1 MKEEVKNF
9 VEKYNNNM
17 DWNKEILESGSLDFV
32 QVHEH
37 AKALAEEY
45 LSTEKI
51 NEEDYD
57 LENAKVYT
65 YEEDGT
71 LELQVFSNKI
81 YHGVYFWV
89 KPYYS
94 KEEYISSRL
103 AYIKKELNIK
113 IEVLKKEIEERE
125 IKLEQYRAF
134 VSMYGK

>member
-37 AKALAEEY
+37 TKALAEEY
-45 LSTEKI
+45 LPTEKI

-65 YEEDGT
+65 YEDTGT

-81 YHGVYFWV
+81 FHGVYFWV
-89 KPYYS
+89 KPYS
-94 KEEYISSRL
+94 KDEYISSRL
-103 AYIKKELNIK
+103 TYIKKELNTK
-113 IEVLKKEIEERE
+113 IEVLKREIDERQ

>member
-1 MKEEVKNF
+1 MTEEVKKF
-9 VEKYNNNM
+9 VEKYNNHM
-17 DWNKEILESGSLDFV
+17 DWNKEILESGSLDYIPK
-32 QVHEH
+32 HEYF
-37 AKALAEEY
+37 KALVDEY

-81 YHGVYFWV
+81 YHGVYFWA
-89 KPYYS
+89 KPYS

-103 AYIKKELNIK
+103 AYIKKELNAK
-113 IEVLKKEIEERE
+113 IEALKKEIDERQ